1 MFLNIALINLIDALI
16 LLSLASSTVELI
28 TAKSLKFRINSSV
41 IALNKRKY
49 ESLDLLIFLAN
60 LNKTFSITPISNTG
74 NVIVSDNST
83 LRGVDHGNNSLTNFV
98 ASQNSY
104 RVRRPNNT
112 CSTYYK
118 TKYGILYHNN
128 KVYFTGAYRSNETN
142 LYELNTTTGIC
153 QRLEFFGNRRQV
165 YGRLLVSNDILIFP
179 HKNHWTDYRIYLRD
193 TNSGSEMT
201 CNPTF
206 GSELFNSMQYGYS
219 SMRMP
224 AAIDASGNLLIKSY
238 EGG

>member
-1 MFLNIALINLIDALI
+1 MKNLKLILTKVFLFSLIIISNSYGKALPPGSGVADVPANVLI
-16 LLSLASSTVELI
+16 LLD
-28 TAKSLKFRINSSV
+28 KSGSMQATSYTGAMVNR
-41 IALNKRKY
+41 
-49 ESLDLLIFLAN
+49 
-60 LNKTFSITPISNTG
+60 TFSITPISNTG
-74 NVIVSDNST
+74 NVIVSDNVT

-98 ASQNSY
+98 ASKSSY
-104 RVRRPNNT
+104 KQSRANNT

-179 HKNHWTDYRIYLRD
+179 HNNGGWYNRIYLID
-193 TNSGSEMT
+193 TN
-201 CNPTF
+201 
-206 GSELFNSMQYGYS
+206 
-219 SMRMP
+219 
-224 AAIDASGNLLIKSY
+224 
-238 EGG
+238 